1 MLDVWPDAGGTLAGR
16 QETDVTDDGGDEAA
30 DLQRIDRVLR
40 HASARS
46 PLYQW
51 MRKRHAKLADRLDGV
66 RPQWS
71 ALAAEFG
78 AMGLTDRTGK
88 APTGE
93 RARKTWWRVKADLAA
108 RATRPQGAAE
118 TAVQLLPPPP
128 AAPPAPPAQAAGT
141 TGPVGGF
148 PPLEPEA
155 EEPAVERPRFGFAR
169 LRGRGAPEDGS
180 SKD

>member
-1 MLDVWPDAGGTLAGR
+1 M
-16 QETDVTDDGGDEAA
+16 TDDGGDEAA
-30 DLQRIDRVLR
+30 DMQRIDRVLL
-40 HASARS
+40 HSSARS

-66 RPQWS
+66 RPQWP

-108 RATRPQGAAE
+108 RAARKQGPAD

-128 AAPPAPPAQAAGT
+128 AQAAGT
-141 TGPVGGF
+141 TVPVGGF
-148 PPLEPEA
+148 SPLEPDEV
-155 EEPAVERPRFGFAR
+155 EPAVERPRFGFAR
-169 LRGRGAPEDGS
+169 LRGRGAPGDGS

>member
-1 MLDVWPDAGGTLAGR
+1 MT
-16 QETDVTDDGGDEAA
+16 EDGGDEAA
-30 DLQRIDRVLR
+30 DMQRIDRVLR

-51 MRKRHAKLADRLDGV
+51 MRKRHVKLAQRLDGT
-66 RPQWS
+66 RPHWA

-108 RATRPQGAAE
+108 RAARRPGPAA
-118 TAVQLLPPPP
+118 TAVQLLPP
-128 AAPPAPPAQAAGT
+128 AAPPVPPAPAAGMT
-141 TGPVGGF
+141 VPAGGF
-148 PPLEPEA
+148 PLGPED
-155 EEPAVERPRFGFAR
+155 EEPAGKRPRFGFAR
-169 LRGRGAPEDGS
+169 LRGRGTPGDGS
-180 SKD
+180 SKE

>member
-1 MLDVWPDAGGTLAGR
+1 MPVCGTLWGR
-16 QETDVTDDGGDEAA
+16 QETDLTDDEGDEAA
-30 DLQRIDRVLR
+30 DMQRIDRVLR

-51 MRKRHAKLADRLDGV
+51 MRQRHAKLAQRLDGV
-66 RPQWS
+66 RPHWA

-108 RATRPQGAAE
+108 RAARTQGQAE

-128 AAPPAPPAQAAGT
+128 AQAAGT
-141 TGPVGGF
+141 TVPVGGF
-148 PPLEPEA
+148 PPVAPDE
-155 EEPAVERPRFGFAR
+155 EEPAVERPRFGFAK
-169 LRGRGAPEDGS
+169 LRGRGAPGDRS
-180 SKD
+180 SKE

>member
-1 MLDVWPDAGGTLAGR
+1 LDVRPDAGETLAGR
-16 QETDVTDDGGDEAA
+16 EEAGLTEDGGDEAA
-30 DLQRIDRVLR
+30 DMQRIDRVLR

-51 MRKRHAKLADRLDGV
+51 MRQRHAKLADRLDGV
-66 RPQWS
+66 RPHWP

-108 RATRPQGAAE
+108 RTARQQRPAD

-128 AAPPAPPAQAAGT
+128 AQAART
-141 TGPVGGF
+141 TVPVGGF
-148 PPLEPEA
+148 SPLEPEDV
-155 EEPAVERPRFGFAR
+155 EPAVECPRFGFAR
-169 LRGRGAPEDGS
+169 LRGRGAPGDGS